1 MQRMNRSA
9 GLLLL
14 LVTLSACSA
23 TGASPG
29 PDGTNGETG
38 SPSGPPGLEGSIDPA
53 VPESL
58 VQAVAADA
66 AARAGQQGGTIRV
79 IRAQPTTWND
89 GSLGCPRPGE
99 FYTQALVDGYWIVLE
114 VGGQT
119 YDYRAAARGAG
130 FRLCEEPGASP
141 GGADTY

>member
-1 MQRMNRSA
+1 MYRSA

-14 LVTLSACSA
+14 LVSLSACSA
-23 TGASPG
+23 SGPSPG
-29 PDGTNGETG
+29 PDGTNGTPTGPG
-38 SPSGPPGLEGSIDPA
+38 SPAGPPGLEGSIDPD

-58 VQAVAADA
+58 VQAAAADA
-66 AARAGQQGGTIRV
+66 AARAGQQGGTVRV

-119 YDYRAAARGAG
+119 FDYRAPARGAG
-130 FRLCEEPGASP
+130 FRLCEQPGASP
-141 GGADTY
+141 GGADSY